1 MPLFLPCMAL
11 PSLRYACHCLAM
23 PKLGGA
29 APSYA
34 FAVRTVRGFV
44 MPLPCGGL
52 LYLRLNLPCPRSP
65 CESMRCR
72 CEVAHC
78 FSPPLPCIVMQCL
91 CHASPRLALPLPRSA
106 INARAWHCLPLPLRR
121 YVRPGFARAPLCVP
135 ELHRCVVLPCHA
147 LTLLIDALTDLAQA
161 ALRLASLRLCHAPP
175 CSAMALLRYA
185 AEMFRYALRCRR
197 SALSAIQCGALRYL
211 AVADLC
217 PTIPSPASTCRCRS
231 LLRPAFPVPLCPS
244 C

>member
-1 MPLFLPCMAL
+1 MAL
-11 PSLRYACHCLAM
+11 PSLLYACHCLAM

-44 MPLPCGGL
+44 MPLLCGGL
-52 LYLRLNLPCPRSP
+52 LCLRLNLPCPRSP

-91 CHASPRLALPLPRSA
+91 CHASPRLALPLPPLRPALPLPGSA
-106 INARAWHCLPLPLRR
+106 INAVALHCLPLPLRR
-121 YVRPGFARAPLCVP
+121 YVRPDFACAPICVP
-135 ELHRCVVLPCHA
+135 ELHLCVVLPCHA
-147 LTLLIDALTDLAQA
+147 LTLLIDALTGLAQA
-161 ALRLASLRLCHAPP
+161 ALRLALLRRSRASP

-185 AEMFRYALRCRR
+185 AEVFRYALRCRR
-197 SALSAIQCGALRYL
+197 GALSAIQCSALHYL
-211 AVADLC
+211 AAADLC
-217 PTIPSPASTCRCRS
+217 PTMPSPASS
-231 LLRPAFPVPLCPS
+231 CPS